1 MEDVAQAFYWEAMPT
16 IWRMWTQRSGLY
28 TNDNE
33 VLTHLSRRFK
43 LEVINRRWFDSS
55 WIEQRV
61 NCKKEKLYSTP
72 SSVRVFIRLSC
83 AQTM

>member
-43 LEVINRRWFDSS
+43 LEVITEGSL
-55 WIEQRV
+55 IV
-61 NCKKEKLYSTP
+61 LG
-72 SSVRVFIRLSC
+72 
-83 AQTM
+83 